1 MSNLAR
7 PNPSAR
13 IVTSTYGCHMT
24 YYNWFIALNVIH
36 IKVEPCVVEDQVSR
50 IYDHSRSCLTD
61 FATSVVTQSIRLEW
75 ARSVPNVLDVRDGV
89 T

>member
-1 MSNLAR
+1 M
-7 PNPSAR
+7 
-13 IVTSTYGCHMT
+13 
-24 YYNWFIALNVIH
+24 IH
-36 IKVEPCVVEDQVSR
+36 IEAESCVVEDQVNR